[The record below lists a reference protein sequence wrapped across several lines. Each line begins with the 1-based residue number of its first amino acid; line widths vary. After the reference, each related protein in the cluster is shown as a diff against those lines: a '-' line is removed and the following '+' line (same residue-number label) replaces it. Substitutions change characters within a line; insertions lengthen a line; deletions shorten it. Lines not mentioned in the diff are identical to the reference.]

1 MKKAGVVVLVM
12 VAAVMATAAVA
23 QPWQGWKDC
32 GEWCR
37 ENGGGPGKGPGMGPG
52 RMYDPAKTET
62 VKGDVTAVETF
73 GAGRRMGQGIG
84 MKLKTASGELFVHLG
99 PQWYIERQ
107 GEVPIKAGDAVEVK
121 GVKTS
126 RGGQDFFIAAEVKKG
141 GDVLKLRDESGVPL
155 WAGWRRG
162 GPAAK

>member
-1 MKKAGVVVLVM
+1 ML
-12 VAAVMATAAVA
+12 AAVMATAAVA

-37 ENGGGPGKGPGMGPG
+37 ENGGGPGKGPGMGTG
-52 RMYDPAKTET
+52 RMYDPAKAET
-62 VKGDVTAVETF
+62 VKGDVTAVEAF

-107 GEVPIKAGDAVEVK
+107 GEVPIKAGDTVEVK
-121 GVKTS
+121 GVKAS
-126 RGGQDFFIAAEVKKG
+126 RGGQDFFVASEVKKG
-141 GDVLKLRDESGVPL
+141 GDVLQLRDESGIPL

-162 GPAAK
+162 SPAAK